1 MDAPHPSAEIHAL
14 AVVAPGA
21 AIGPG
26 VRVGP
31 FCTVGPEA
39 VLEAGVELVSH
50 VAVEGRTLL
59 REGARL
65 FPFSSVGLPPQDL
78 KYRGEPTGCEIGPR
92 TQLREHVTVHR
103 GSVGGDGVTRVGADC
118 LLMACAHVGHD
129 CRLGDRVILANNVM
143 LGGHVQVGE
152 QCFLGGGA
160 AIHQFVRVG
169 RQAMVGGLAGVTNDI
184 PPFGNVF
191 GLPARLVG
199 LNAVGLRRR
208 GFSRDNL
215 HRLRAAFR
223 LLFRDPG
230 TFDERLR
237 AAETRFQGDAL
248 VAEVLEFL
256 RAGDRRR
263 ELIRPGRMAAELG
276 GDQGEAAEDGGEL

>member
-1 MDAPHPSAEIHAL
+1 VDSLSPSLAIHPS

-21 AIGPG
+21 VIGAG
-26 VRVGP
+26 ARVGP
-31 FCTVGPEA
+31 FCMVGPEVTLA
-39 VLEAGVELVSH
+39 DGAELCGHNV
-50 VAVEGRTLL
+50 VEGRTRLG
-59 REGARL
+59 EGVKL
-65 FPFSSVGLPPQDL
+65 FPYASVGLAPQDL
-78 KYRGEPTGCEIGPR
+78 KYRDEPTGVEIGAR

-103 GSVGGDGVTRVGADC
+103 GSVGGSGTTRVGADC

-129 CRLGDRVILANNVM
+129 CRLEDRVILANNVM

-160 AIHQFVRVG
+160 AIHQMVRIG

-199 LNAVGLRRR
+199 LNVIGLRRR
-208 GFSRDNL
+208 GFSRENL
-215 HRLRAAFR
+215 HALRAAFR
-223 LLFRDPG
+223 LIFRDPG
-230 TFDERLR
+230 TFAEKLTVAEER
-237 AAETRFQGDAL
+237 FSDDAL
-248 VAEVLEFL
+248 VAEVVGFL
-256 RAGDRRR
+256 RSTDRKR

-276 GDQGEAAEDGGEL
+276 GEDEEA